1 MKKYFSLLIPLPLL
15 LFNIQTL
22 KSNGISENNLQ
33 SKTCS
38 VQSSNILK
46 FTDLKLKYDTLLPIF
61 DGLFITCFKI
71 DSDHYIKLAS
81 KKANN
86 PYETIFSGE
95 SITSDTKKWGVIDSA
110 GKIIVPFI
118 CDGVKVLSENRGII
132 SVFSTSYS
140 LNTGI
145 PRYMYIGTYYYFTK
159 TGIQY
164 ETSQEFQIKVEYIGD
179 WHHPSFVIR
188 KGPEFYLPDGY
199 RTTKH

>member
-1 MKKYFSLLIPLPLL
+1 MTPHSPIKGKEIKVELPSLNEDI
-15 LFNIQTL
+15 FYIISKDSNQNSL
-22 KSNGISENNLQ
+22 KTQ
-33 SKTCS
+33 
-38 VQSSNILK
+38 
-46 FTDLKLKYDTLLPIF
+46 YDTLIPIF
-61 DGLFITCFKI
+61 DGLFITCSKI
-71 DSDHYIKLAS
+71 DSDHYLKLAS
-81 KKANN
+81 KKVNN

-95 SITSDTKKWGVIDSA
+95 SITSDTKKWGIIDSA

-118 CDGVKVLSENRGII
+118 CDGAKVFSENRGII

-159 TGIQY
+159 TGIRY

-188 KGPEFYLPDGY
+188 EGPEFYLPDGY
-199 RTTKH
+199 RTAKR